1 MKRIHVFLVLLFIFI
16 SSAFPTSYGESYG
29 VYNNPISSDNN
40 PIRLPLS
47 FSLKNEQYY
56 EFGFTSDRTVSWSP
70 TSPLMRIALEKD
82 EERTAEKL
90 QDDTT
95 GDSNIVASA
104 KFKAYWKIISG
115 YSLRI
120 LLLANGKLTGEDGA
134 KTVTVHYSISR
145 DGSAILGY
153 RSDTDSIGD
162 EAEIGNYSP
171 DYTNQVFSTVG
182 SSEFE
187 IVTVSE
193 SLDVWSGGVANGE
206 LTTVIS
212 LRVEVL
218 N

>member
-16 SSAFPTSYGESYG
+16 SSAFSTSYGESYG
-29 VYNNPISSDNN
+29 VGNSISSDNN

-47 FSLKNEQYY
+47 FSLKNEQYF

-171 DYTNQVFSTVG
+171 DYANQVFSTVG

-193 SLDVWSGGVANGE
+193 NLDVWSGSVANGE
-206 LTTVIS
+206 LTTDIR
-212 LRVEVL
+212 LRVEVV

>member
-1 MKRIHVFLVLLFIFI
+1 MKRIHVLLILLFIFI
-16 SSAFPTSYGESYG
+16 SSAFSTSYGESYG
-29 VYNNPISSDNN
+29 VGNSISSDNN
-40 PIRLPLS
+40 PIRLPLN

-56 EFGFTSDRTVSWSP
+56 EFGFTSDRTISWSP

-134 KTVTVHYSISR
+134 ETVTVHYSISR

-153 RSDTDSIGD
+153 TSDTDPLGT

-171 DYTNQVFSTVG
+171 DYKNQVFSTVG

-193 SLDVWSGGVANGE
+193 SLDVWSGGVTNGE
-206 LTTVIS
+206 LKTDIR

>member
-1 MKRIHVFLVLLFIFI
+1 MSETQLLSDILNDSPCTELLRLRNREIIVLFLYETFYKHREPV
-16 SSAFPTSYGESYG
+16 AY
-29 VYNNPISSDNN
+29 D
-40 PIRLPLS
+40 
-47 FSLKNEQYY
+47 SLKMRL
-56 EFGFTSDRTVSWSP
+56 SDYLSS
-70 TSPLMRIALEKD
+70 INLEKD

>member
-16 SSAFPTSYGESYG
+16 SSAFSTSYGASYG
-29 VYNNPISSDNN
+29 VGNSISSDNN

-95 GDSNIVASA
+95 TGDSNIVASA

-120 LLLANGKLTGEDGA
+120 LLLANGELKAG
-134 KTVTVHYSISR
+134 KNVTVRYSISR
-145 DGSAILGY
+145 DGSEILGY
-153 RSDTDSIGD
+153 TSDTDSLGT

-193 SLDVWSGGVANGE
+193 NLDVWSGGVANGE
-206 LTTVIS
+206 LTTVIR

>member
-1 MKRIHVFLVLLFIFI
+1 MKRIHVLLILLFIFI
-16 SSAFPTSYGESYG
+16 SSAFSTSYGESYG
-29 VYNNPISSDNN
+29 VGNSISSDNN
-40 PIRLPLS
+40 PIRLPLN

-56 EFGFTSDRTVSWSP
+56 EFGFTSDRTISWSP

>member
-1 MKRIHVFLVLLFIFI
+1 MSETQLLSDILNDSPCTELLRLRNREIIVLFLYETFYKHREPV
-16 SSAFPTSYGESYG
+16 AY
-29 VYNNPISSDNN
+29 D
-40 PIRLPLS
+40 
-47 FSLKNEQYY
+47 SLKMRL
-56 EFGFTSDRTVSWSP
+56 SDYLSS
-70 TSPLMRIALEKD
+70 INLEKD

-90 QDDTT
+90 QDDTTT

-120 LLLANGKLTGEDGA
+120 LLLANGELTGEDAAG
-134 KTVTVHYSISR
+134 KNNVTVRYSISR
-145 DGSAILGY
+145 DGSEILGY
-153 RSDTDSIGD
+153 TSDTVSLGT

-187 IVTVSE
+187 IVTVSGN
-193 SLDVWSGGVANGE
+193 LDVWSGCVVNGE
-206 LTTVIS
+206 LKTDIR

>member
-1 MKRIHVFLVLLFIFI
+1 MKRIHVLLILLFIFI
-16 SSAFPTSYGESYG
+16 SSAFSTSYGESYG
-29 VYNNPISSDNN
+29 VGNSISSDNN

-70 TSPLMRIALEKD
+70 TSPLMTIALEKD

>member
-16 SSAFPTSYGESYG
+16 SSAFSTSYGVSYG
-29 VYNNPISSDNN
+29 VGNSISSDNN

-82 EERTAEKL
+82 EGRTAEKL
-90 QDDTT
+90 QDDTTT

-120 LLLANGKLTGEDGA
+120 LLLANGELTGEDKAG
-134 KTVTVHYSISR
+134 KNVTVRYSISR
-145 DGSAILGY
+145 DGSEILGY
-153 RSDTDSIGD
+153 TSDTVSLGA

-171 DYTNQVFSTVG
+171 DYANQVFSTVG

-193 SLDVWSGGVANGE
+193 NLDVWSGSVANGE
-206 LTTVIS
+206 LTTDIR
-212 LRVEVL
+212 LRVEVY
-218 N
+218 